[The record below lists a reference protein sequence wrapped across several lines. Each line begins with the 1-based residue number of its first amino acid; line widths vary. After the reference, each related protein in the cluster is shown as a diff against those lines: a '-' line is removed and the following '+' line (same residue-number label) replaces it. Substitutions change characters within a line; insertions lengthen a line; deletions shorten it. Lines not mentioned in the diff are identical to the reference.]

1 MKLRVPN
8 PGTSSVTRFTKVWSR
23 VRAIVRRRR
32 PQLTL
37 AVRVTV
43 AALAALVLAQ
53 LLHLTLPLW
62 SVLTAVIVT
71 QMSVGRSLKATLDY
85 LIGTLG
91 GAIYGGAIGILI
103 PHRSEIALLAVV
115 AAAVAPLAVI
125 AATRPNLS
133 VAPITAIIVLLVP
146 TFTHASPFG
155 SAIDRVLEVALGGGT
170 GLAVSLF
177 LFPASAH
184 RLVAQ
189 TAARTLNRIAAAFGE
204 LLTGLTQGLDAEAAH
219 RIQDGLG
226 EALAQLNIV
235 GAEAE
240 RERGAHLAT
249 GPDTGPLLRT
259 LLRLRH
265 DLVMIGSAAVTPL
278 PQPIAT
284 RLEAPLAHARVA
296 LTDYLRA
303 SAAALLAHRGP
314 PPLTEV
320 EAALD
325 AYAAEI
331 ETLRR
336 EGLTATLP
344 GDTAERF
351 FALGFA
357 LEQMHNNCKDLERC
371 VAEWGETLKPAE
383 VGKKPS
389 Q

>member
-1 MKLRVPN
+1 M
-8 PGTSSVTRFTKVWSR
+8 TRFTKVWSR
-23 VRAIVRRRR
+23 VRAAVRRRR
-32 PQLTL
+32 PQLAL
-37 AVRVTV
+37 AMRVTT

-53 LLHLTLPLW
+53 LLHVTLPLW

-71 QMSVGRSLKATLDY
+71 QVSVGRSLKATLDY

-91 GAIYGGAIGILI
+91 GAIYGGAIGVLI

-115 AAAVAPLAVI
+115 AVAVAPLAVI
-125 AATRPNLS
+125 AATRPSLS

-146 TFTHASPFG
+146 TITHVSPIA
-155 SAIDRVLEVALGGGT
+155 SAIDRVFEVAVGGGT
-170 GLAVSLF
+170 GLAVSL
-177 LFPASAH
+177 LLLPSSAH

-189 TAARTLNRIAAAFGE
+189 AAARTLNRMASAFGE
-204 LLTGLTQGLDAEAAH
+204 LLAGMTQGLDADAAH
-219 RIQDGLG
+219 RIQDGIG

-240 RERGAHLAT
+240 RERGAGLAT
-249 GPDTGPLLRT
+249 GSDTGPLLRT

-265 DLVMIGSAAVTPL
+265 DLVMIGRAVVTPL

-284 RLEAPLAHARVA
+284 RLEAPLARARDA
-296 LTDYLRA
+296 LADYLRG
-303 SAAALLAHRGP
+303 SATALLARHGP
-314 PPLTEV
+314 PPLADVDT
-320 EAALD
+320 ALD
-325 AYAAEI
+325 AYAKEI
-331 ETLRR
+331 DALRR
-336 EGLTATLP
+336 EGRTATLP

-371 VAEWGETLKPAE
+371 VADWAGSSKPAE
-383 VGKKPS
+383 VDKQPP